1 MIKKSEDWLVSYGDC
16 VTLLICLLITIVVSL
31 KGKSDKD
38 IEWVADQ
45 VNSIAEYMQEQYP
58 DTNIFK
64 IHPRASSIKITLA
77 GNSFESCR
85 DDLNKEIIPIVKN
98 LGTDLIRSIKKL
110 DQLEKPA
117 YINDSLYLEI
127 AQPMNGLILML

>member
-85 DDLNKEIIPIVKN
+85 DDLNKEIIPIFFQ
-98 LGTDLIRSIKKL
+98 II
-110 DQLEKPA
+110 Q
-117 YINDSLYLEI
+117 EI
-127 AQPMNGLILML
+127 FDCKIL